1 MLRLGPPLSP
11 RLSLLPAC
19 AAREQ
24 PSGSQAHVQGNLRN
38 PLTPALHASSDAHRV
53 HARLPPRRFN
63 LAHHPLPSVAHA
75 RRAPAPHRRLLLLS
89 AHVRLKGIEAHL
101 LCNALDERPPARTC
115 AACCARATLALQCCS
130 MRRHSL
136 RNWKRRTLRLSA
148 SDARRP
154 SRRHSAPSPRNACH
168 ACKQCEHHSRSS
180 ACSSASLH
188 SCDSR
193 NEARRRVRR
202 CHTPQLHE

>member
-75 RRAPAPHRRLLLLS
+75 RRAPAPHRRLLLLP

-101 LCNALDERPPARTC
+101 LCNALDERPRTHLRRVL
-115 AACCARATLALQCCS
+115 CARDARPPTLQHAPPLVAQLEAKDAPPERLGREAPITTPLGALASQ
-130 MRRHSL
+130 RAPRVQAVRAPQSL
-136 RNWKRRTLRLSA
+136 ERVLVGELAQLRLA
-148 SDARRP
+148 QRGEEAC
-154 SRRHSAPSPRNACH
+154 APMP
-168 ACKQCEHHSRSS
+168 
-180 ACSSASLH
+180 
-188 SCDSR
+188 
-193 NEARRRVRR
+193 
-202 CHTPQLHE
+202 HTPAP